1 MLRSMKVGLS
11 TTKERGTWEKN
22 GTRSWSRR
30 DFLKG
35 AAAGTVSVAALGAMA
50 GCSPQQTSSG
60 ASEPTASTEA
70 GSYDVMKELS
80 TFNRGEKPDAKAP
93 ATPEEYITHERRW
106 RAVGRRRL

>member
-1 MLRSMKVGLS
+1 MG
-11 TTKERGTWEKN
+11 KN

-93 ATPEEYITHERRW
+93 ATPEEYITMKGDGVLS
-106 RAVGRRRL
+106 AGGGCDPLGIKPADFMLN